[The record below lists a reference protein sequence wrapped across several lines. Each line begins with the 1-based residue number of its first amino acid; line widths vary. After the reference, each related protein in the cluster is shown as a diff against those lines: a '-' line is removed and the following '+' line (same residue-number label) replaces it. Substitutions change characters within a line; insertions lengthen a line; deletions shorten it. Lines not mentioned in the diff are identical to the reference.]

1 MLERLVTLHSTTW
14 LLPLTFVCFKG
25 FGMPKVQATCPLSSL
40 DGFQESLWGA
50 TMTWWLAIKDYIH
63 QDHVM
68 LSSLWALFVYHGS
81 CIHTWAHVHVIHS
94 WVVSPKSHQPLGPM
108 PSWFIN
114 LLKPSWACVEQFH
127 GGSCYG
133 MWMYVHSCWSMHNYT
148 CSIMFMA
155 SIKPMCFGLL
165 AQKVHFWQARLL
177 SCSCMCN

>member
-81 CIHTWAHVHVIHS
+81 CIHTWAHGACYSFMGGFPQKPSAPWPHAILVY
-94 WVVSPKSHQPLGPM
+94 QPAE
-108 PSWFIN
+108 
-114 LLKPSWACVEQFH
+114 PSWACVEQVH
-127 GGSCYG
+127 GGSWSG